1 MRADASQKRWAD
13 YAGRNKIVSAMTVA
27 LDGDFPVN
35 AAVATLADSRVYA
48 AKGEKSSVAVS
59 LVNWGSDGIS
69 SFDYQYTLAGEEHT
83 GSYEFATPVAGV
95 LGRRAEAEVDL
106 APVAELGEYPLEFKI
121 LKINGASNEMESSPA
136 SCRSKSGRLWL
147 SSVRL
152 WRNILVL
159 AVDGVRADT

>member
-1 MRADASQKRWAD
+1 MWLKEPVANHSRWSTATPGGLWVRADASQKRWAD

-83 GSYEFATPVAGV
+83 AA
-95 LGRRAEAEVDL
+95 
-106 APVAELGEYPLEFKI
+106 
-121 LKINGASNEMESSPA
+121 MSSQRP
-136 SCRSKSGRLWL
+136 S
-147 SSVRL
+147 
-152 WRNILVL
+152 LVCS
-159 AVDGVRADT
+159 DGVRKLKWILRL